1 MSDLAGLISKEF
13 SRIRSD
19 KRTLVLLFAVPLI
32 LIVTLGLTAGGTTT
46 FFESAVITKDSIES
60 SGNFPDNK
68 TSKWDETWISVM
80 ENNVTSFGFHGY
92 TNVTTEE
99 EYNIAKNVYLEQLK
113 AEKIDIFIILPS
125 NFSEIIENGTI
136 DPTITYYIDG
146 SDKTAVDAA
155 GVALMEPIAMFRFMA
170 GMYEN
175 MTQIIPYPE
184 FDVPSWKTQLLN
196 YALAMMLPLIILG
209 LDMNLTSLSIVSE
222 GPLPRMMLT
231 PTGKRDIIGSKLIAY
246 SIIMAL
252 QVTEVFIATAAFD
265 LYCLGSLLDLYI
277 VLLSTG
283 FCGVCMGLFISAISK
298 TEQVANQLYLMM
310 FIVLVMFSGF
320 MPSELL
326 PAYMG
331 NLTKVLP
338 LSHAMDLIG
347 GITLRGVGI
356 DGVHMFILLGI
367 SLLFLIIA
375 YLAYVFKT
383 QFKKLEV

>member
-1 MSDLAGLISKEF
+1 MSDLTGLISKEF
-13 SRIRSD
+13 GRIRSD
-19 KRTLVLLFAVPLI
+19 KRTLVLLFSVPLI

-46 FFESAVITKDSIES
+46 FFESAVITRDSIET

-80 ENNVTSFGFHGY
+80 ENNVTSFGFHGAE
-92 TNVTTEE
+92 NATTEE
-99 EYNIAKNVYLEQLK
+99 EFTTLKNTYI
-113 AEKIDIFIILPS
+113 EKLRKESIDMFIVLPA
-125 NFSEIIENGTI
+125 NFSEVIENGTLN
-136 DPTITYYIDG
+136 PTITYYIDG

-155 GVALMEPIAMFRFMA
+155 GVAMMEPIAMFRIMA

-175 MTQIIPYPE
+175 MTQVIPYME

-196 YALAMMLPLIILG
+196 YALSMMLPLIILG

-231 PTGKRDIIGSKLIAY
+231 PTGKRDIIASKLVAY

-252 QVTEVFIATAAFD
+252 QVTEVFVATAAFD

-277 VLLSTG
+277 VLLASG

-326 PAYMG
+326 PSYMAS
-331 NLTKVLP
+331 LTKILP
-338 LSHAMDLIG
+338 LSHAMDMIA

-356 DGVHMFILLGI
+356 NASSMAILLGI
-367 SLLFLIIA
+367 SVLFLGIA
-375 YLAYVFKT
+375 YIAYVLKT
-383 QFKKLEV
+383 QFKRLEV